1 MSFCNE
7 GFNHGSSG
15 EFRETVR
22 TLTHFTYQMCVG
34 YVERHR
40 AYKEKKMFHEIAIYS
55 HEEQKWVVWGFYE
68 ACRFQDL
75 HAESCVWQWETS
87 ICIYIILLSLLNH
100 FGAVKN
106 QQFWLTYCNPLC
118 LSLCI
123 PLSAS
128 AASSAFYSSADSIR
142 CHAPLQ
148 GETKKTIIL
157 WLKNS
162 SPQLQTS

>member
-1 MSFCNE
+1 MME
-7 GFNHGSSG
+7 VQESSEKLLG
-15 EFRETVR
+15 HWQILHIKLV
-22 TLTHFTYQMCVG
+22 CCWVCC

-40 AYKEKKMFHEIAIYS
+40 AGKEKKMLHEIAIYS

-68 ACRFQDL
+68 ASRFQDL

-87 ICIYIILLSLLNH
+87 ICIYIILILNH
-100 FGAVKN
+100 FGAVKH

-128 AASSAFYSSADSIR
+128 AASSPFYSSSDSTR
-142 CHAPLQ
+142 CHATLQ
-148 GETKKTIIL
+148 GEKKQS
-157 WLKNS
+157 WFKNS
-162 SPQLQTS
+162 LPPQTIWFSLFS